1 LIGAVSWCG
10 YNYEAA
16 ETLVPLPPMETM
28 SIDPVVENANEMVE
42 LDLKDFTPAED
53 LALQSLLSVGC
64 SVNIDRLNN
73 K

>member
-1 LIGAVSWCG
+1 
-10 YNYEAA
+10 
-16 ETLVPLPPMETM
+16 METM